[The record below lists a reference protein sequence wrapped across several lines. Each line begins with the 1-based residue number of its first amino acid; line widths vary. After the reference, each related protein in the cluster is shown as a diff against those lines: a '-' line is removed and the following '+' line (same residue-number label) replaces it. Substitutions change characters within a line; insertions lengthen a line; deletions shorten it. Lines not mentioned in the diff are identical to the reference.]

1 MFCQSSEPLHSKSLL
16 LEGSSRHQSEC
27 RKWHLMVPHILSH
40 IVSRN
45 HKESCNLGLHCCVCI
60 WGLKSRGLQS
70 WSGGSELHETR
81 SSYSSRSKKPVY
93 ICLEEQS
100 HILLFYAPFWLLR
113 SVNFDLCVREKNSL
127 CRSLQLAQWTE
138 GSISHLYRAPG
149 SLDEVNLQHLDRSE
163 RVRGERKHLVTF
175 WEQGFRCIWK

>member
-1 MFCQSSEPLHSKSLL
+1 MFCQHSEPLQLRSLL
-16 LEGSSRHQSEC
+16 LVGSSRNQSEY
-27 RKWHLMVPHILSH
+27 RKWHLMVSHILSH
-40 IVSRN
+40 IVSRS
-45 HKESCNLGLHCCVCI
+45 HEESYNVDLHCCVCI

-70 WSGGSELHETR
+70 WCGGSELREAHY
-81 SSYSSRSKKPVY
+81 SCSSRNKKSVY

-100 HILLFYAPFWLLR
+100 HVLLFYPPFWLLR
-113 SVNFDLCVREKNSL
+113 SVHFDFCVREKNSL
-127 CRSLQLAQWTE
+127 CRSLHLAQGTE

-175 WEQGFRCIWK
+175 REQGHCFWK